1 MMNQQCVANG
11 AQMTEKDML
20 QDGLASQKHI
30 TDSYNIFAGECVNP
44 QLRGTFLN
52 ILDEEHRIQA
62 ELFNTMQS
70 KGWYQV
76 EQAPESKVST
86 AYTRFTNQ
94 RPQ

>member
-1 MMNQQCVANG
+1 MMNQQCNNCG
-11 AQMTEKDML
+11 GQMTEKEML
-20 QDGLASQKHI
+20 QDGLISQKHI

-62 ELFNTMQS
+62 ELFSTMQS

-76 EQAPESKVST
+76 EQAPAQKVQQTRQKYST
-86 AYTRFTNQ
+86 Q
-94 RPQ
+94 P

>member
-76 EQAPESKVST
+76 EQAPAQKVQQ
-86 AYTRFTNQ
+86 TRQ
-94 RPQ
+94 KYSAQP

>member
-1 MMNQQCVANG
+1 MMNQQCAPCG
-11 AQMTEKDML
+11 AQMTEKELL

-30 TDSYNIFAGECVNP
+30 TDSYNTFAGECVNP

-52 ILDEEHRIQA
+52 ILDEEHHIQA

-76 EQAPESKVST
+76 EQAPAQKVQQTRQKYST
-86 AYTRFTNQ
+86 Q
-94 RPQ
+94 P

>member
-30 TDSYNIFAGECVNP
+30 TDSYNTFAGECVNP

-76 EQAPESKVST
+76 EQAPAQKVQQTRQKYST
-86 AYTRFTNQ
+86 Q
-94 RPQ
+94 P